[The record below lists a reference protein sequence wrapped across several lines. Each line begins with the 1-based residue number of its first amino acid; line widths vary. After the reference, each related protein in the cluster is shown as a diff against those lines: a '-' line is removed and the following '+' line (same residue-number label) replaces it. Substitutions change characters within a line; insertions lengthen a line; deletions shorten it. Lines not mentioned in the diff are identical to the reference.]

1 MDIPRVAQNV
11 QFGARQVVDVIK
23 FATDPLL
30 VVVTLIVATL
40 LHGQPIRGAEVIL
53 ALLAFSL
60 CYPGTIEFRHRQL
73 NLLRALAGNWAV
85 VAALLLGLGYVTG
98 MADAFNSDVILF
110 WILGV
115 PIVQFAAHFL
125 APSLVPRVLALSR
138 KERTI
143 VIGANEASRQIAGTF
158 NNDPFSNK
166 RVLAFFDDRNEARL
180 GDVDEA
186 PIAGR
191 VQDAAAFVKANAV
204 SSIYIALPMA
214 GQPRILRLLDS
225 LRDTTASI
233 YFVPDI
239 FMVDLIQAR
248 LDAVGGVPVV
258 AVCDTPFEGVTGVT
272 KRLSDIGLS
281 LLAITLTAPLMIGI
295 ALAVKLSSP
304 GPIIFRQKRYGL
316 DGREINVWKFRT
328 MRVVENG
335 ENGEEVKQATK
346 GDPRITPVGG
356 FMRRTSLDE
365 LPQFFNVLEG
375 RMSVV
380 GPRPHAVAH
389 NETFRKVIKGYMVRH
404 KVKPGITGWAQVNG
418 ARGET
423 PELKDMER
431 RVEFDLEY
439 LRTWTLR
446 MDLVIIW
453 RTVKLVLKGDP
464 QAY

>member
-1 MDIPRVAQNV
+1 MDIPRRTVSTQIH
-11 QFGARQVVDVIK
+11 FGARQVVDLIK
-23 FATDPLL
+23 AATDPLL
-30 VVVTLIVATL
+30 VVVTLWGATI
-40 LHGQPIRGAEVIL
+40 LHGQPVRGAEVIL
-53 ALLAFSL
+53 GLLAFSL

-98 MADAFNSDVILF
+98 MADAFDRNVVLA
-110 WILGV
+110 WVLGV
-115 PIVQFAAHFL
+115 PLVQFAAHWF
-125 APSLVPRVLALSR
+125 APSFVPRVLALSR

-143 VIGANEASRQIAGTF
+143 VIGANTASRQIAGTF
-158 NNDPFSNK
+158 NKDPFSNK
-166 RVLAFFDDRNEARL
+166 RVLAFFDDRNHARL
-180 GDVDEA
+180 GHIDEA
-186 PIAGR
+186 PVAGR
-191 VQDAAAFVKANAV
+191 VDDAAAFVKANSV
-204 SSIYIALPMA
+204 TSIYIALPMA

-233 YFVPDI
+233 YFIPDI
-239 FMVDLIQAR
+239 FMVDMIQAR

-272 KRLSDIGLS
+272 KRLSDIVIS
-281 LLAITLTAPLMIGI
+281 LIAITVTAPLMIGI
-295 ALAVKLSSP
+295 AIAVKSTSP
-304 GPIIFRQKRYGL
+304 GPVIFRQKRYGL
-316 DGREINVWKFRT
+316 DGRQINVWKFRS
-328 MRVVENG
+328 MYVSDNG
-335 ENGEEVKQATK
+335 PDVPQAQRN
-346 GDPRITPVGG
+346 DPRVTPVGR
-356 FMRRTSLDE
+356 FLRRTSLDE

-423 PELKDMER
+423 PALSDMER
-431 RVEFDLEY
+431 RVEYDLEY

-446 MDLVIIW
+446 LDLLIIW
-453 RTVKLVLKGDP
+453 RTVLLIFNDP
-464 QAY
+464 KAY